1 MKLDSNSLGVA
12 YLTHHET
19 RSSFL
24 KEVIMSQL
32 KKTNSAGLVLGFPA
46 VFNVL
51 VGYFDPSLAY
61 LLTLIFIVS
70 LCVVQN

>member
-1 MKLDSNSLGVA
+1 
-12 YLTHHET
+12 
-19 RSSFL
+19 
-24 KEVIMSQL
+24 MSQL
-32 KKTNSAGLVLGFPA
+32 KKKNSAGLVLGFPM

-61 LLTLIFIVS
+61 LLTCFFIVS